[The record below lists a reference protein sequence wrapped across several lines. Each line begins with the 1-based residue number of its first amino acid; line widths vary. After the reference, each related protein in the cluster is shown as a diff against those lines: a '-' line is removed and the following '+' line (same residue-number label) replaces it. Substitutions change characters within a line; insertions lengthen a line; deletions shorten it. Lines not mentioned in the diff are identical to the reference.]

1 MYYKKWVSPCHFKLK
16 ALKLRLGLAGC
27 TVAMVTYMY
36 CVIKIITI
44 CSPIIVQSFD
54 TMILV
59 STGKVRSAYEP
70 KWPIRP
76 ELIPVSVTLNN

>member
-1 MYYKKWVSPCHFKLK
+1 
-16 ALKLRLGLAGC
+16 
-27 TVAMVTYMY
+27 MVTY
-36 CVIKIITI
+36 CVIKIIAS
-44 CSPIIVQSFD
+44 CSPLIGQSFD

-76 ELIPVSVTLNN
+76 ELIPVSVALNN